1 MRSIFV
7 NLKEHASLIVFLS
20 KSTLQNAV
28 KYIQKYIRNLIASTI
43 CIMDP
48 HVQRKYRGFLRTII
62 LYPLQVFYKK
72 LVYKIL
78 KELIVSNFV
87 FF

>member
-28 KYIQKYIRNLIASTI
+28 KRRQSINT
-43 CIMDP
+43 
-48 HVQRKYRGFLRTII
+48 
-62 LYPLQVFYKK
+62 YKNT
-72 LVYKIL
+72 YGI
-78 KELIVSNFV
+78 
-87 FF
+87 